1 VPRGDVATLHMG
13 AEGVCDNIAALQ
25 RRGDTSHV
33 HVSARICYK
42 WNVNQWY
49 MGTVQKRCDMFVFYT
64 PCVCQGSC
72 MRTARTQARLAVEI
86 EDGFL

>member
-1 VPRGDVATLHMG
+1 
-13 AEGVCDNIAALQ
+13 
-25 RRGDTSHV
+25 
-33 HVSARICYK
+33 
-42 WNVNQWY
+42 
-49 MGTVQKRCDMFVFYT
+49 VQKRCDMFVFYT